1 MNHSRTL
8 AILAY
13 HKIGAPSPVGWET
26 WYYVPEQ
33 VFLRHL
39 TILHDRGWEVIDA
52 DTLLRALD
60 GSEELPRRAALLTFD
75 DGYRSVREV
84 ALPWLV
90 RFGFP
95 AVVFVPT
102 GFIGSVNTFDAGLE
116 PEEPI
121 CDWDHLHDL
130 ERNCVSVQSH
140 GVTHQLFSSLSP
152 VEQANELVESKRR
165 LEDGMRKP
173 VTLFAFPYGDPG
185 ADERMVSTRLR
196 SAGYRAA
203 CLYDGG
209 LNHGPIRHPYRL
221 ARLTMG
227 PDTDLDRRLDTWAD
241 SGFRRESGGVSEA
254 VARRSDTPPR
264 QEAKQDGGRTIP
276 APSPCGPA

>member
-13 HKIGAPSPVGWET
+13 HKIGAPSPGGWDS
-26 WYYVPEQ
+26 WYYVPEG

-39 TILHDRGWEVIDA
+39 TILRDRGWEVIDA
-52 DTLLRALD
+52 DTLIRALD
-60 GSEELPRRAALLTFD
+60 GSEELPRRTALLTFD

-102 GFIGSVNTFDAGLE
+102 GFIGGVNTFDAGLE

-121 CDWDHLHDL
+121 CDWDDLRDL
-130 ERNCVSVQSH
+130 ERNRVSVQSH
-140 GVTHQLFSSLSP
+140 GVWHRPFSGLAP
-152 VEQANELVESKRR
+152 VEQSEELFESKRT
-165 LEDGMRKP
+165 LEDGMGKP
-173 VTLFAFPYGDPG
+173 VTLFAFPYGDSG
-185 ADERMVSTRLR
+185 ADERAISDRLGR
-196 SAGYRAA
+196 AGYRAA
-203 CLYDGG
+203 CVYDGG
-209 LNHGPIRHPYRL
+209 LNHGPIRQPYQL

-227 PDTDLDRRLDTWAD
+227 SDTDLDRRLDVLDRDGT
-241 SGFRRESGGVSEA
+241 GRRLDA
-254 VARRSDTPPR
+254 PRSNTP
-264 QEAKQDGGRTIP
+264 QP
-276 APSPCGPA
+276 A